1 MNGKLSEKEWDAAA
15 TVIQRIAIQEGR
27 TVEEVRKEM
36 KLAMFCGLANNDPQ
50 VQTMWKSIPC
60 EGKYPEPEELIAW
73 AAKRAAAKFD

>member
-15 TVIQRIAIQEGR
+15 TVIQRIAIQDGR

-36 KLAMFCGLANNDPQ
+36 KLAMFCGLSNNDPQ

-60 EGKYPEPEELIAW
+60 EGEYPEPEELIAW
-73 AAKRAAAKFD
+73 AVKRAAAKFD